1 LIQQNKK
8 IIAVVLICFHNF
20 LVGLHAQTPT
30 EPQEITVNGTI
41 RQESNQPISNV
52 IIINQRTKTGAFGKS
67 DGTYNVKCLKSDTL
81 TITSLGYYSRNICFK
96 DSTIKPAYYPITF
109 LEERIQT
116 LATVEIFAP
125 KDLEQIQEEIKRLGF
140 NENDYMMSGIN
151 ALASPITFLYQ
162 QFSKKEESRRELA
175 RLENEDRKRDLLK
188 DLFHHYVD
196 YDIIQLN
203 NDQFDDFIDYLNVS
217 DEFLKSSTQYDF
229 LIFVRD
235 RFKDYKIANRNKII
249 FKSEDYDFD
258 KD

>member
-20 LVGLHAQTPT
+20 LVGLHAQSPT
-30 EPQEITVNGTI
+30 TTQEITVNGTI

-67 DGTYNVKCLKSDTL
+67 DGTYSVKCLKTDTL
-81 TITSLGYYSRNICFK
+81 TITSLGYHSRNISFK
-96 DSTIKPAYYPITF
+96 DSIFKSVYYPITF

-140 NENDYMMSGIN
+140 NEDDYMMSGIN

-162 QFSKKEESRRELA
+162 QFSRKEASKRELN
-175 RLENEDRKRDLLK
+175 RLENEDRKRALLK

-203 NDQFDDFIDYLNVS
+203 NDQFDDFITYLNVS